1 MASAGRPA
9 ASASS
14 SCRGRRSSAAGL
26 QMRSRDRE
34 PLQHGLH
41 PAVRVLPAVAEA
53 EHEDR
58 APARLEL
65 PQDVAGPEPAA
76 DAEHHRLGQRLAG
89 VAGDHSVVG
98 EHVGDCGGVGMDA
111 AAQGVAVV
119 DHDRVG
125 LADHVPMRGHVA
137 LSGLRH
143 AGADAGLQVLTGG
156 HRCPPSPR
164 GRDPRARAAGS
175 EDDRT
180 RRPPRTSIPSAS
192 ARPGGVDARSGGQAR
207 RSAAPDPTCGIGRG
221 STSSRRSRPPRRRRR
236 G

>member
-14 SCRGRRSSAAGL
+14 SCRGRRASAAGL
-26 QMRSRDRE
+26 QVRGRDRE
-34 PLQHGLH
+34 PLEHRLH
-41 PAVRVLPAVAEA
+41 PAVRVLPAVAVA

-76 DAEHHRLGQRLAG
+76 DAERHRLRQRLAG

-98 EHVGDCGGVGMDA
+98 EHVGDCGGVGMHA
-111 AAQGVAVV
+111 AAQAVAVV
-119 DHDRVG
+119 DT
-125 LADHVPMRGHVA
+125 
-137 LSGLRH
+137 
-143 AGADAGLQVLTGG
+143 TG
-156 HRCPPSPR
+156 RPR
-164 GRDPRARAAGS
+164 RPRA
-175 EDDRT
+175 
-180 RRPPRTSIPSAS
+180 
-192 ARPGGVDARSGGQAR
+192 DARSRSAR
-207 RSAAPDPTCGIGRG
+207 RFAPCGRGCGPSGACGRSSLSSVASRPGSTRPCRGLRRRSDSPSSEDIDPLCLRTAGRRGRPVRRSGAEERRADPTCGIGRG